1 MNGSPPVISH
11 ADAANAKRVL
21 IINVTRIG
29 DTLLATPAIRAIA
42 AFFPNAEITCLGH
55 PARYTVLENLP
66 YLSKVG
72 CISKKSAWHRGW
84 VDVFSEPEYDYAFVW
99 GQDRALVGYACRKA
113 RNVIAEQQQST
124 RLNKKLLMAFDA
136 PPQNSIHAVA
146 WFLSMAQAVGI
157 PTQGYELDYVVTA
170 AEREAAA
177 ARLYGMLGASNNLPK
192 VGFQVASFATKA
204 WRDWP
209 ISRFIELGLRIV
221 QHYPDARFV
230 CFGAADDQER
240 IAELERSLRG
250 RVLSFAGQTTLRE
263 SAAIMSHLNL
273 YVGIDTGPTHLYSAL
288 KQPMVVMYHPTIPS
302 ALYKPLGHPAFS
314 AIDHPLADP
323 RCRDQV
329 SMIEIGVEPVWKA
342 VESALEG
349 VPSRLPGMASP
360 GIDQGVETWPG
371 DSLPYRQ

>member
-1 MNGSPPVISH
+1 MNGPTPLISP
-11 ADAANAKRVL
+11 ADAANARRVL
-21 IINVTRIG
+21 IVNVTRIG

-42 AFFPNAEITCLGH
+42 AFFPNAEVTCLGH
-55 PARYTVLENLP
+55 PLRYTVLENLP
-66 YLSKVG
+66 YLAKVG
-72 CISKKSAWHRGW
+72 AISKKSAWFRGW
-84 VDVFSEPEYDYAFVW
+84 ADVFTEPEYDYAFVW

-113 RNVIAEQQQST
+113 RRVIAEQQQSA
-124 RLNKKLLMAFDA
+124 RINQKLLMAFEA

-146 WFLSMAQAVGI
+146 WFLSMVKASGI
-157 PTQGYELDYVVTA
+157 EPNGLGLDYVVTP

-177 ARLYGMLGASNNLPK
+177 ASLYGMLGASNNLPK
-192 VGFQVASFATKA
+192 IGFQVASFATKA

-230 CFGAADDQER
+230 CFGAVDDQER

-263 SAAIMSHLNL
+263 SAAIMSHLDL
-273 YVGIDTGPTHLYSAL
+273 YVGIDTGPTHLYGAL

-302 ALYKPLGHPAFS
+302 ALYKPIGHPAFS
-314 AIDHPLADP
+314 AIDHPLAGP

-329 SMIEIGVEPVWKA
+329 SMIEIGIEPVWKA
-342 VESALEG
+342 VENALEG
-349 VPSRLPGMASP
+349 EPSRLPGMPSP
-360 GIDQGVETWPG
+360 GLDKGLEVWPG
-371 DSLPYRQ
+371 DALPYRQ